1 MRRYQN
7 DAVLREGVR
16 ASFNSKNRL
25 DEFSNASTDSI
36 QVRIISQYIKPIY
49 TFTNLIENIEIFFTI
64 FGHYLELFSAGKY
77 FFLPDNS
84 Q

>member
-36 QVRIISQYIKPIY
+36 QVRINSQYIYPTY
-49 TFTNLIENIEIFFTI
+49 TFTNLIENYENIYDIF
-64 FGHYLELFSAGKY
+64 
-77 FFLPDNS
+77 
-84 Q
+84 